1 MPLESL
7 LELVETLRVRIDTH
21 GNALRQSEALTR
33 YALIDPLLRELGW
46 DTSDPDMVV
55 PEYRSGA
62 GSADYAL
69 LSSGSPAMMVEA
81 KKLGTPLQG
90 VLTQGIGYCITEG
103 IEYFSVTDGQ
113 RWEIYETH
121 KPVPIDEKR
130 IASWDLKDTSPGE
143 VCLKLLALWRPSVQ
157 SGYIDEGHAPIIG
170 ISRNLAIETVSQTPP
185 IREETPAIYPSSDP
199 PSPPTQGQVSAG
211 ITAQQ
216 PPAVPRPSHQ
226 TSPHPEWKSLDT
238 LTPESNDPRP
248 TALVLPD
255 STDVPLRVWKDV
267 MVQTVKWLVD
277 TGAMNIDSCPIP
289 YSSRSRR
296 YIVHTTPSHPDG
308 KPFNDAGLE
317 SIDLFYIDTK
327 HSTPQTVKATCSIIQ
342 HVGQDPTEFRVRFS

>member
-21 GNALRQSEALTR
+21 GSALRQSEALTR

-113 RWEIYETH
+113 RWEVYETH

-130 IASWDLKDTSPGE
+130 IASWDLKDTSLGE
-143 VCLKLLALWRPSVQ
+143 VCLKVLALWRPSVQ
-157 SGYIDEGHAPIIG
+157 SGYIHGR
-170 ISRNLAIETVSQTPP
+170 SRLLLSAYLVPLANLRAVT
-185 IREETPAIYPSSDP
+185 
-199 PSPPTQGQVSAG
+199 GQLTRSVGRHSGCRTLA
-211 ITAQQ
+211 
-216 PPAVPRPSHQ
+216 PSH
-226 TSPHPEWKSLDT
+226 HHHRLKVKYLLGSL
-238 LTPESNDPRP
+238 PSNH
-248 TALVLPD
+248 LPFRD
-255 STDVPLRVWKDV
+255 HLIRLDH
-267 MVQTVKWLVD
+267 
-277 TGAMNIDSCPIP
+277 IP
-289 YSSRSRR
+289 NGNHWTR
-296 YIVHTTPSHPDG
+296 
-308 KPFNDAGLE
+308 
-317 SIDLFYIDTK
+317 
-327 HSTPQTVKATCSIIQ
+327 
-342 HVGQDPTEFRVRFS
+342 

>member
-21 GNALRQSEALTR
+21 GSALRQSEALTR

-113 RWEIYETH
+113 RWEVYETH

-130 IASWDLKDTSPGE
+130 IASWDLKDTSLGE
-143 VCLKLLALWRPSVQ
+143 VCLKVLALWRPSVQ
-157 SGYIDEGHAPIIG
+157 SGYVAAGEAPVVG
-170 ISRNLAIETVSQTPP
+170 SAPSQ
-185 IREETPAIYPSSDP
+185 PAITTTQTTATPLDEHEWQPVSDLIMIK
-199 PSPPTQGQVSAG
+199 GN
-211 ITAQQ
+211 
-216 PPAVPRPSHQ
+216 
-226 TSPHPEWKSLDT
+226 L
-238 LTPESNDPRP
+238 RP
-248 TALVLPD
+248 TEILFPNGNRATLASWNATLIEI
-255 STDVPLRVWKDV
+255 TH
-267 MVQTVKWLVD
+267 WL
-277 TGAMNIDSCPIP
+277 IDNGILNTPIP
-289 YSSRSRR
+289 ASKSGKL
-296 YIVHTTPSHPDG
+296 IVSTEPLHSDG
-308 KPFNDAGLE
+308 SPIMNPVEINGWFI
-317 SIDLFYIDTK
+317 SK
-327 HSTPQTVKATCSIIQ
+327 HGSAKTIIQ
-342 HVGQDPTEFRVRFS
+342 RTKRIIEHVGQDPAQFKVRFA

>member
-21 GNALRQSEALTR
+21 GSALRQSEALTR

-113 RWEIYETH
+113 RWEVYETH

-130 IASWDLKDTSPGE
+130 IASWDLKDTSLGE
-143 VCLKLLALWRPSVQ
+143 VCLKVLALWRPSVQ
-157 SGYIDEGHAPIIG
+157 SGYVTAGEAPVIGSTTANLRAVTGQPLTGETPVVGSAPSQLTTETTVTTSSSPDENEWLPLTTVHAG
-170 ISRNLAIETVSQTPP
+170 RGTQPP
-185 IREETPAIYPSSDP
+185 IEVLLPDNSHSSLKSWVDIPVAIVSWLLEKGILDASHYP
-199 PSPPTQGQVSAG
+199 
-211 ITAQQ
+211 I
-216 PPAVPRPSHQ
+216 PRARRYLLA
-226 TSPHPEWKSLDT
+226 TSPF
-238 LTPESNDPRP
+238 
-248 TALVLPD
+248 
-255 STDVPLRVWKDV
+255 
-267 MVQTVKWLVD
+267 Q
-277 TGAMNIDSCPIP
+277 
-289 YSSRSRR
+289 
-296 YIVHTTPSHPDG
+296 PDG
-308 KPFNDAGLE
+308 RSMTHKKIG
-317 SIDLFYIDTK
+317 SLFMGTNYSAVDQIK
-327 HSTPQTVKATCSIIQ
+327 NACIIIE
-342 HVGQDPTEFRVRFS
+342 HVGKDPAEFKVRFS